1 MSIFKTQAVAINRF
15 LNGWGFVE
23 GRFVYVPLWDPGPEE
38 EKFAGYRALFTANA
52 LIGLSKIVTSPEIAK
67 KLNGL
72 AKELAGSVSGSVIE
86 DWDDGDIC
94 PPNWPPRHHF
104 GGGGGD
110 PEPDPIY
117 FEDRMP
123 GSLKNDIAGY
133 LIQRLGE
140 MTGNRDIVNL
150 GSEALG
156 QSNVL
161 RQ

>member
-38 EKFAGYRALFTANA
+38 EKFAGYKALFTANA
-52 LIGLSKIVTSPEIAK
+52 LIGLSKIVANPEIAQ
-67 KLNGL
+67 KLSGM
-72 AKELAGSVSGSVIE
+72 AKELAGSVSGSVVGE
-86 DWDDGDIC
+86 WDDDSIC
-94 PPNWPPRHHF
+94 PYWHPHHF
-104 GGGGGD
+104 NGGGGGN

-123 GSLKNDIAGY
+123 AALKNDIAGY

-140 MTGNRDIVNL
+140 MTGNRAIVNL
-150 GSEALG
+150 GSEALSQG
-156 QSNVL
+156 NVL
-161 RQ
+161 KQ